1 MESPAAG
8 WIELFAGCFQLL
20 VPLIL
25 LALGFFVGRSRERS
39 HYRSIHERE
48 QRWASVPALANKTIV
63 DPRPV
68 AQARL
73 VAGECV
79 ISVDYWK
86 RLASILRS
94 FVGGEVRSYSSLLD
108 RARREATLRMKMQ
121 APSAHAFYN
130 VRLET
135 MSITSGRNQKTIA
148 AVEVLAY
155 ATAVRFLE

>member
-1 MESPAAG
+1 MENEQVSF
-8 WIELFAGCFQLL
+8 LQGCLGCVQLL
-20 VPLIL
+20 IPVFL
-25 LALGFFVGRSRERS
+25 LALGFFVGRANERR

-48 QRWASVPALANKTIV
+48 QRWLSVPALANKTIE

-68 AQARL
+68 AQAKL
-73 VAGECV
+73 VVGEVV

-86 RLASILRS
+86 RIASILRS
-94 FVGGEVRSYSSLLD
+94 LIGGEVRSYSSLLD
-108 RARREATLRMKMQ
+108 RARREAVLRMKTQ

-135 MSITSGRNQKTIA
+135 TSIAGGRNRKSIG

-155 ATAVRFLE
+155 GTAVRFKE